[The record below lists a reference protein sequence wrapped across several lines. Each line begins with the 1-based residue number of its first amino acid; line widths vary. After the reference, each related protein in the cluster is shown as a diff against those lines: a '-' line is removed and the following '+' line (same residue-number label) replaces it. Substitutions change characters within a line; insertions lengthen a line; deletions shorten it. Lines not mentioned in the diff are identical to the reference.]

1 MSQAPPF
8 IRNSITICRLN
19 EHGLGVEAI
28 DSEDATAEP
37 AAQFTRRFR
46 IYHLPG
52 YILLQ
57 IWRFMCLALLLAVVA
72 AIPVVQ
78 LASLGYLLES
88 AGRLAQSDGRKRPLP
103 GLELAGKVGV
113 FAALATLTWL
123 PVWFVCDLSYS
134 GQLLMPN
141 TPSASRWR
149 FAAFLVT
156 VLWMIHVCWAAL
168 RGGRWWHYLWPAP
181 IAFLKSFWRPETW
194 QKASHDLCAL
204 LIALEFPKLWWTGA
218 RGALGALVWIAL
230 PATMMIIGLR
240 AIEFK
245 PAVLVG
251 LVGAVLLFFVIL
263 YLPFLQIQM
272 AANNRWQ
279 ELFNVKSV
287 RLRFRYA
294 PWAHAMSL
302 FAVCALSI
310 PLYLLRIEATPSQL
324 LWAPSLVFVL
334 LLLPGKMLLGV
345 AMGYGRK
352 RQIRDLHPRHWVW
365 RWLAMLPMVVAVLF
379 YMGALYVAQLVA
391 SQGAP
396 IMYFQHL
403 FLVPAPLISS

>member
-149 FAAFLVT
+149 FAAFLVNWCERLAERGYSDRRISLPMPRGDIANHLNLAPET
-156 VLWMIHVCWAAL
+156 VSRVIRRLIDEGVLAVDRRDVEVLNKSAL
-168 RGGRWWHYLWPAP
+168 RSYA
-181 IAFLKSFWRPETW
+181 
-194 QKASHDLCAL
+194 ASL
-204 LIALEFPKLWWTGA
+204 LQ
-218 RGALGALVWIAL
+218 
-230 PATMMIIGLR
+230 R
-240 AIEFK
+240 A
-245 PAVLVG
+245 
-251 LVGAVLLFFVIL
+251 
-263 YLPFLQIQM
+263 
-272 AANNRWQ
+272 
-279 ELFNVKSV
+279 
-287 RLRFRYA
+287 
-294 PWAHAMSL
+294 
-302 FAVCALSI
+302 
-310 PLYLLRIEATPSQL
+310 
-324 LWAPSLVFVL
+324 
-334 LLLPGKMLLGV
+334 
-345 AMGYGRK
+345 
-352 RQIRDLHPRHWVW
+352 
-365 RWLAMLPMVVAVLF
+365 
-379 YMGALYVAQLVA
+379 
-391 SQGAP
+391 
-396 IMYFQHL
+396 
-403 FLVPAPLISS
+403 